1 MVKHNNI
8 SQRFN
13 SYLQQNISAITS
25 REVRNEVMSCLVE
38 IGSFSMWFAE
48 SAVKHTQ
55 AYTTY
60 MATLEEPEY
69 YVERI
74 LNPIFDDGLKFR
86 VKWQGWDET
95 TNEPLSY
102 IENTIAYGNY
112 LRENDENMQLRL
124 EGYRLFIESMNRA
137 QQN

>member
-1 MVKHNNI
+1 
-8 SQRFN
+8 
-13 SYLQQNISAITS
+13 
-25 REVRNEVMSCLVE
+25 
-38 IGSFSMWFAE
+38 MWFAE

-74 LNPIFDDGLKFR
+74 LNPIYDDGLKFR

-124 EGYRLFIESMNRA
+124 ERYRLFIESMNTA

>member
-48 SAVKHTQ
+48 SAVNHTP
-55 AYTTY
+55 AYTQY
-60 MATLEEPEY
+60 MATLVDPEY

-74 LNPIFDDGLKFR
+74 LNPIYDNGLKFR
-86 VKWQGWDET
+86 VKWQGWEET

-102 IENTIAYGNY
+102 IENTVAYENY
-112 LRENDENMQLRL
+112 LRENQENIELRL
-124 EGYRLFIESMNRA
+124 ERYRLFIESFTTA

>member
-1 MVKHNNI
+1 MVKHKNI

-55 AYTTY
+55 AH
-60 MATLEEPEY
+60 
-69 YVERI
+69 I
-74 LNPIFDDGLKFR
+74 KHSKN
-86 VKWQGWDET
+86 
-95 TNEPLSY
+95 
-102 IENTIAYGNY
+102 
-112 LRENDENMQLRL
+112 
-124 EGYRLFIESMNRA
+124 
-137 QQN
+137 